1 MIRVFWTNRAL
12 ADIERICAYLRERNP
27 LAAIAVAESL
37 FSAGN
42 SLSSLP
48 RRHPE
53 RSAHYREMIV
63 SRYHYIIRYELVPD
77 KANPKR
83 QIVHILSVW
92 HPAQDR

>member
-1 MIRVFWTNRAL
+1 MRIIWSDRAL
-12 ADIERICAYLRERNP
+12 LDIERIQIYLYERNP
-27 LAAIAVAESL
+27 LAALAVANNL
-37 FSAGN
+37 IAAAH

-48 RRHPE
+48 RRCAE
-53 RSAHYREMIV
+53 REGGYREMVV

-83 QIVHILSVW
+83 QIVHILSIW

>member
-1 MIRVFWTNRAL
+1 MRIIWSDQAL
-12 ADIERICAYLRERNP
+12 LDIERVQIYLYERNP
-27 LAAIAVAESL
+27 LAAIAVSESL

-48 RRHPE
+48 RRHAE
-53 RSAHYREMIV
+53 REAGYREMVV

-77 KANPKR
+77 PDHAKR
-83 QIVHILSVW
+83 QAVLILSVW